1 MNIISADIFFTN
13 YASLEQEKY
22 RELKS
27 RELKSREL
35 KSRENEN
42 DNNKSFVEIFS
53 LFYDELKTSTNP
65 YEAIINSNNKLY
77 NKSKKNKTHNLYNY
91 RVSYD

>member
-22 RELKS
+22 